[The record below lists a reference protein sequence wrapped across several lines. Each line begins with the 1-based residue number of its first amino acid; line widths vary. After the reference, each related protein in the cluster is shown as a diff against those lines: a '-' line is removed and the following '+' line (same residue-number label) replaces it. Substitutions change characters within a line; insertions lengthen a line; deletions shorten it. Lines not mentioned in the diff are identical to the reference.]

1 MARLI
6 KPSKYHRTID
16 GGELLRRREH
26 KGWSQQALAEYIG
39 ISRQFISQLE
49 GPGEAGDWLHE
60 ITTAIATQLADTF
73 RNQSL
78 ACNR

>member
-26 KGWSQQALAEYIG
+26 KGWSQQQLAEHISV
-39 ISRQFISQLE
+39 SRQFISQLE
-49 GPGEAGDWLHE
+49 SPGEAGDWLHE
-60 ITTAIATQLADTF
+60 ITTALAFQIMQPF
-73 RNQSL
+73 RKQSL
-78 ACNR
+78 ACKF